1 MVKTSYF
8 PLKIPLFPPVFGQ
21 TAHSRKF
28 WFDIYHFI
36 QIERQTTLQENFV
49 YEK

>member
-1 MVKTSYF
+1 MAKTSYF

-21 TAHSRKF
+21 TVHSCKF